1 MKLIKTIDKVELLLN
16 DNIIVSS
23 DNVKLY
29 TESEVGVEDI
39 TYYINFVPR
48 REVSTN
54 IVYDYLTV
62 DSMLVSVDN
71 TLITADTTYE
81 TDIISPTITLTVIRE
96 FDNKIFKPDFVLSS
110 INNLYRLSFLD
121 TDFLSKEGRY
131 SVLIEDTI
139 DNKTHIIYKGKMI
152 YSLKD
157 IQNYRYTIINNT
169 KMYI

>member
-71 TLITADTTYE
+71 T
-81 TDIISPTITLTVIRE
+81 
-96 FDNKIFKPDFVLSS
+96 
-110 INNLYRLSFLD
+110 
-121 TDFLSKEGRY
+121 
-131 SVLIEDTI
+131 
-139 DNKTHIIYKGKMI
+139 
-152 YSLKD
+152 
-157 IQNYRYTIINNT
+157 
-169 KMYI
+169 